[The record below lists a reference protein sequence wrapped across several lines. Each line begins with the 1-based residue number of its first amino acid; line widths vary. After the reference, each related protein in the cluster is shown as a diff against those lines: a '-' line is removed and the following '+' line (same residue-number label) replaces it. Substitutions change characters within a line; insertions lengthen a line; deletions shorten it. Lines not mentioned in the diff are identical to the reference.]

1 MTFLLRKALFA
12 PFLVYERHGRAVN
25 ILINIAY
32 ISQTLLTIMKQN
44 LLLIFACALF
54 TQITYAQSTTKEV
67 DQPHYITTS
76 LTIPQLQRQRD
87 IQVYLPAGY
96 YKGNK
101 KYPVIYMQ
109 DAQNIYSKDG
119 SLKNSWQVDSVL
131 KSLPDN
137 KQCIIV
143 GINHGGKLRIAE
155 YSPYKSDYGA
165 ADGSAYTE
173 FMVNT
178 LKPYIDAHY
187 RTKTDAAHTAIAG
200 SSMGG
205 LIALYATVK
214 YPKVFGTAGIFSPAL
229 WINPQIN
236 RFVDST
242 GVSGKS
248 RFHQFCGDQEGN
260 ETEYVAKMDT
270 LLMKKGVKRAN
281 MPQPVVVKGEKHN
294 EHQWMM
300 EFPDFY
306 KWWVEKL

>member
-1 MTFLLRKALFA
+1 MK
-12 PFLVYERHGRAVN
+12 
-25 ILINIAY
+25 
-32 ISQTLLTIMKQN
+32 QTLLFATI
-44 LLLIFACALF
+44 CCLF
-54 TQITYAQSTTKEV
+54 LKTTQAQTTTK
-67 DQPHYITTS
+67 DTGQPHYITTN

-96 YKGNK
+96 YRTNK

-119 SLKNSWQVDSVL
+119 SRKNSWCVDSVL
-131 KSLPDN
+131 KSLPDS

-143 GINHGGKLRIAE
+143 GINHGAQLRIAE
-155 YSPYKSDYGA
+155 YSPYKSKYGA
-165 ADGSAYTE
+165 PNGVAYTE

-205 LIALYATVK
+205 LIALYATIK

-229 WINPQIN
+229 WINPEIN
-236 RFVDST
+236 HFVDST
-242 GVSGKS
+242 GINSKS

-260 ETEYVAKMDT
+260 EHEDVAKMDT

-281 MPQPVVVKGEKHN
+281 MPQPIILKGEKHN
-294 EHQWMM
+294 EHQWML

-306 KWWVEKL
+306 RWWVEKL